1 MKLLIPGNVP
11 SQKNR
16 KIISQNRAT
25 GRPFLRTAPQV
36 KVWQTMAERE
46 LREQFYGYKVTDYPI
61 SLNIAVYFNDLR
73 KRDLDNALGSIMD
86 ALVAAEIIEDDNN
99 KFVDSISISY
109 GGLDKLSPRAEVFL
123 DE

>member
-1 MKLLIPGNVP
+1 MKLTISGNTP

-36 KVWQTMAERE
+36 KNWQAIAEIE
-46 LREQFYGYKVTDYPI
+46 LREQFTGFKVSDYPI
-61 SLNIAVYFNDLR
+61 SLNIVVYFDNLR
-73 KRDLDNALGSIMD
+73 RRDLDNALSTIMD
-86 ALVAAEIIEDDNN
+86 ALVAADIIEDDSN
-99 KFVDSISISY
+99 KFVESISISY
-109 GGLDKLSPRAEVFL
+109 GGIDKISPRAEVFL